1 MIYTLIVHICSNT
14 NSTWTGKNI
23 YVDDLKSLHRLT
35 YIYVLYILY
44 VVYIIYSIHK
54 HSEGYSITWRE
65 RDDWRKCDDV
75 NGDNKV

>member
-1 MIYTLIVHICSNT
+1 MFMYAIC
-14 NSTWTGKNI
+14 I
-23 YVDDLKSLHRLT
+23 
-35 YIYVLYILY
+35 YIYIYI
-44 VVYIIYSIHK
+44 YITYSIHK